1 MMQPIN
7 GAGLQWTAQVRNAV
21 MIEQD
26 IAKIAL
32 LVNTPL
38 SLAALRDVCVE
49 VCSHYP
55 GSAQQTLSRLFC
67 DLSANATTQ
76 LAHDF
81 GTMHAERIPR

>member
-7 GAGLQWTAQVRNAV
+7 GAVPQWYTAQVRNAV

-26 IAKIAL
+26 IAEIAL

-38 SLAALRDVCVE
+38 SFAALRDVCE
-49 VCSHYP
+49 EICSHYP
-55 GSAQQTLSRLFC
+55 GSARQTLSRLFC
-67 DLSANATTQ
+67 DLSAKTQ

-81 GTMHAERIPR
+81 WTMHAERIPR